1 MTTPALESAVAELR
15 AFLTGDMDTFRRLH
29 DAQDADG
36 RRAFAIVQMLAF
48 NKAAEKR
55 FGEHPDTKE
64 IIDFVAEAR
73 VSAIGPD
80 TVPAEDAERMIRAVL
95 GEDQLVADMDTRAR
109 GAAQTAMLY
118 AMVYGQVPNEID
130 ELLTQATGEAEAY
143 FQRRTER

>member
-1 MTTPALESAVAELR
+1 
-15 AFLTGDMDTFRRLH
+15 MDTFRRLH

-36 RRAFAIVQMLAF
+36 RRAFAVVQTLAF
-48 NKAAEKR
+48 NKAAEER

-95 GEDQLVADMDTRAR
+95 GEEQLVANMDTRAR

-118 AMVYGQVPNEID
+118 AMVHEQDSSEID
-130 ELLTQATGEAEAY
+130 DLLAHATAETEAY
-143 FQRRTER
+143 FQRRAAR